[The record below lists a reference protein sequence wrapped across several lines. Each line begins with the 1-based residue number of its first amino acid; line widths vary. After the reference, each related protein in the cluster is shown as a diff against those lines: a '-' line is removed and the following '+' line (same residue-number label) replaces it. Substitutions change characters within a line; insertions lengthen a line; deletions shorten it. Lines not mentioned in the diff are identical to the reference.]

1 MTASPTDDL
10 ASAERRIQE
19 LTKQLSE
26 AREQQAATAEI
37 LAATSSSPTDLRH
50 VFAVVAASAAHLCE
64 ANDAQIRRVDGSTL
78 RLVAQHGSIPHN
90 PVVTVTRGFVSGRAV
105 RERRTVQ
112 IADMHAVSDQYPEGS
127 DHARRL
133 GYRTLLVVPLIR
145 GGAAIGVIN
154 IRRTEARP
162 FSDRQIALLET
173 FANQAVIAIE
183 NTRLFEAEQTRSRQ
197 LTERTQELTET
208 LEYQIATS
216 GVLETISRSPT
227 DVQPVFDMIAQS
239 AARLCRTRFCR
250 VYRFDG
256 HYIHLVAAHGLS
268 LQGTEALRARG
279 PSLPGRGFTAA
290 RSIFTNAIQEIPD
303 VLADPDYDQS
313 EIAIAE
319 GFRSAVAVPMRKDG
333 KPIGSRG
340 GAFLQ
345 SSDRTSENL
354 RRTSRHRHR
363 EYPVVRSGTGEQA
376 RANRKPG
383 T

>member
-105 RERRTVQ
+105 LERRTVQ
-112 IADMHAVSDQYPEGS
+112 IADMHAVSEEYPEGS

-162 FSDRQIALLET
+162 FSDKQIALLET

-183 NTRLFEAEQTRSRQ
+183 NTRLFEAEQASKRELQ
-197 LTERTQELTET
+197 LTIDRLT
-208 LEYQIATS
+208 ATNEVL
-216 GVLETISRSPT
+216 GVISTSPT
-227 DVQPVFDMIAQS
+227 RTQPVF
-239 AARLCRTRFCR
+239 
-250 VYRFDG
+250 
-256 HYIHLVAAHGLS
+256 
-268 LQGTEALRARG
+268 EA
-279 PSLPGRGFTAA
+279 
-290 RSIFTNAIQEIPD
+290 I
-303 VLADPDYDQS
+303 V
-313 EIAIAE
+313 
-319 GFRSAVAVPMRKDG
+319 
-333 KPIGSRG
+333 
-340 GAFLQ
+340 Q
-345 SSDRTSENL
+345 SSKRLLNAYSATLTQVVGEELHLTTFTSTN
-354 RRTSRHRHR
+354 
-363 EYPVVRSGTGEQA
+363 RSG
-376 RANRKPG
+376 
-383 T
+383 